1 MRWLLAAL
9 GAVLAVV
16 WIRCVVEGRA
26 ELQRAAETRDFESKI
41 EHLQYA
47 LRWYAPLGSVSA
59 EAADELEGLARL
71 AEATG
76 RSGEALAAWRRLRG
90 GILAIRHLGDPL
102 GDRLPAVNARIAALM
117 ATAQLD
123 AGGATVRGRDWVAL
137 NAEHAA
143 LLALDPTPAAGWR
156 LAILLGFLGWVASAF
171 AVTRRGFD
179 AELKVRPGPLLRWGA
194 STVICFGIWLLALWR
209 A

>member
-9 GAVLAVV
+9 AAVLAVV

-26 ELQRAAETRDFESKI
+26 ELERAEAAPDFASKI
-41 EHLQYA
+41 EHFQYA
-47 LRWYAPLGSVSA
+47 LRWYAPAGGVSA
-59 EAADELEGLARL
+59 QAADALEGLARL
-71 AEATG
+71 AEAQG
-76 RSGEALAAWRRLRG
+76 RRDDALAAWRRLRG
-90 GILAIRHLGDPL
+90 GILAIRHLGEPL
-102 GDRLPAVNARIAALM
+102 GERLPMVNARIADLM
-117 ATAQLD
+117 ADAQL
-123 AGGATVRGRDWVAL
+123 AEGGPTLRGRDRAAL
-137 NAEHAA
+137 IADHAA

-156 LAILLGFLGWVASAF
+156 MAILLGFLGWVASAF

-194 STVICFGIWLLALWR
+194 STVVCFGIWLLALWR